1 MNADGVIQ
9 LDKRSRIVM
18 GSLLAVIAVI
28 GLSVVTSYV
37 FPPHSQ
43 VSTTASR
50 NVGMINECGF
60 LRMCGADNPTGLAL
74 ALSVN
79 TTSVKSNGSL
89 SFVMTLVNPTT
100 RYINISSSDAWY
112 LRNLPDYSWVCYDGS
127 IPYAFAVF
135 RGHYTLVNVSSAEN
149 VLHPDAY
156 PSCLSPLTLR

>member
-9 LDKRSRIVM
+9 LDKRSRIVT

-28 GLSVVTSYV
+28 GLSVVTSHV

-112 LRNLPDYSWVCYDGS
+112 LRNLPDYAWVCYDGS

-135 RGHYTLVNVSSAEN
+135 RGHYTLVNVSSA
-149 VLHPDAY
+149 
-156 PSCLSPLTLR
+156 